1 MPTSPQCPGRL
12 RLASVASALLLLG
25 VSSQAQTPLLNFEF
39 NEATADLVTESIHGL
54 MGTPTADP
62 PTMVEDSP
70 SGTAGDR
77 AIHFEA
83 GQYTTIAD
91 PDTVMQLDPADSS
104 FTLQAW
110 VKFAGL
116 PAGRQ
121 VFFYS
126 NGPGGAISFSVNT
139 DRSVFVTTLGILDA
153 GSGAII
159 PDDDAWH
166 HIAVVHQNGVELRYY
181 VDGVLGHTREYTS
194 GVIFTRTQDF
204 FTLGAEPG
212 GGLQYVGSLDRLK
225 ITSGVLTPDEFD
237 SEPIVDL
244 TDTDKD
250 GMPDAW
256 ETKYGLNPN
265 DASDAAL
272 DCNGNG
278 ITNLDEYKAG
288 MDPCDATKPALV
300 SAAST
305 ATFDTVR
312 LTFSEALDAATAT
325 VAANYTITPALAVT
339 AATYANR
346 VVTLT
351 TAPQTPGGTAYTVTV
366 KGVKDLANF
375 EVPEGS
381 NTATFYSYISTRTG
395 VLKFSYWGNITGT
408 PVENLFAD
416 ARYPASPD
424 WTGAV
429 FSMNSRDILPT
440 DANENYGATM
450 EGYLTPTE
458 SGDYYFFLR
467 SDDASQLYISTDA
480 TEANLTW
487 AAEEQGCCAA
497 FMEPE
502 TGDLATTWT
511 PLTLVANQ
519 RYFIR
524 VIYKEGGGGDYAQVA
539 WRKAG
544 DTTPAASLQPIP
556 GQYLSA
562 AVDLPVPA
570 EGDFIT
576 RTPAP
581 DAKNV
586 SPAATVT
593 IVHRDGKT
601 PWTAEN
607 VSLKLDGVAVT
618 PTFTKNAN
626 VATITYKP
634 TSLLASKKTYTI
646 TLGYP
651 DPAGQPATLEWSFE
665 VSEYK
670 GPVKDLIKGYDA
682 LIMGAAVQTEDK
694 GGHSGQA
701 GDRSVDLGATQAG
714 QSVWLPDASFLNEA
728 AAGDEMSVA
737 GWQKLHSVRDSA
749 FFWGISPSSSGTQ
762 RGWGTHTPWSNNTL
776 YFDTAGCCDATT
788 QRINAAIDTF
798 PGYTGDVSWWN
809 EWHHFVFQKKG
820 STKEIWIDGQ
830 LFLTGESTNP
840 LPTDFT
846 EAYMGFDPPDNARL
860 QAFIDDMA
868 VFKTALTEANVGK
881 LFNRTA
887 SPKDLPGV
895 IAYWDFNEV
904 PSARTYGIGL
914 NFGADEAS
922 GSRSGTLAATA
933 VAGVPDVAQANWNNL
948 DLLNGSSTTIVGDAK
963 GAPATTAAT
972 VTWTSANTWASTG
985 RGEENNQLTGADKT
999 LMTGYLDTGAATTS
1013 TVTVQNLPAELTSA
1027 GYDVYVYLLGG
1038 VANKGGGYR
1047 IVDANSGAVLKD
1059 YVKAQSAVN
1068 PAAHVQAIPAGTDP
1082 GTGTYILFSGLAS
1095 SNIRVEASTA
1105 NGLGFGTNPRA
1116 PINAIQ
1122 LVAPASSVPAASV
1135 SIDLSGANVVISWA
1149 PAGGSLEGAPSVSG
1163 PWTAVAGAASPYTAP
1178 ATGAQQY
1185 FRVRR

>member
-1 MPTSPQCPGRL
+1 MRRPPRTSGTARI
-12 RLASVASALLLLG
+12 ASLGTALGLLSLSA
-25 VSSQAQTPLLNFEF
+25 QAQTPILNFDF
-39 NEATADLVTESIHGL
+39 NEATADLVTESLHGL
-54 MGTPTADP
+54 MGTPTTDP

-70 SGTAGDR
+70 SGMAGDR

-91 PDTVMQLDPADSS
+91 PDTVMQLDSADPS

-110 VKFAGL
+110 VKFSGL

-153 GSGAII
+153 GSAAIV
-159 PDDDAWH
+159 PDDGAWH

-181 VDGVLGHTREYTS
+181 VDGVLGHTSAYTG
-194 GVIFTRTQDF
+194 GVIFTRTQDY

-225 ITSGVLTPDEFD
+225 VTSGVLTPDEFD

-278 ITNLDEYKAG
+278 VTNLGEYQAG

-544 DTTPAASLQPIP
+544 DTTPAGSLLPIP
-556 GQYLSA
+556 GKYLSA
-562 AVDLPVPA
+562 AVDLPAPA
-570 EGDFIT
+570 EGIFT
-576 RTPAP
+576 TQTPAP
-581 DAKNV
+581 NARNV
-586 SPAATVT
+586 MPDTTIT
-593 IVHRDGKT
+593 IVHRDGKSA
-601 PWTAEN
+601 WTAEN
-607 VSLKLDGVAVT
+607 VSLKLNGVAVT
-618 PTFTKNAN
+618 PTFTKDGNI
-626 VATITYKP
+626 ATITYKP
-634 TSLLASKKTYTI
+634 GSPFPSASTQTV

-651 DPAGQPATLEWSFE
+651 DPAGEPATLDWSFE
-665 VSEYK
+665 VTSYN
-670 GPVKDLIKGYDA
+670 GPILDKVSGYPA
-682 LIMGAAVQTEDK
+682 LLLGAAQQTADQ
-694 GGHSGQA
+694 GGHTG
-701 GDRSVDLGATQAG
+701 
-714 QSVWLPDASFLNEA
+714 
-728 AAGDEMSVA
+728 AAGDLALDTGVVAGVGYVADATFLNAATADDTLSVA
-737 GWQKLHSVRDSA
+737 FFIKLRSVRAGSA
-749 FFWGISPSSSGTQ
+749 FWANSLSSNNGT
-762 RGWGTHTPWSNNTL
+762 RGYQAHVPWSDSTI
-776 YFDTAGCCDATT
+776 YFDTSGCCDVDLT
-788 QRINAAIDTF
+788 RISLNIDQF
-798 PGYTGDVSWWN
+798 PGYTGDASWWQQ
-809 EWHHFVFQKKG
+809 WHHFAFVKDGAEKR
-820 STKEIWIDGQ
+820 IYINGQ
-830 LFLTGESTNP
+830 LFHSGGGDP
-840 LPTDFT
+840 LKTDFT
-846 EAYMGFDPPDNARL
+846 TLLMGGGPSATENRMDGL
-860 QAFIDDMA
+860 LDDFA
-868 VFKTALTEANVGK
+868 IYNGALTEAQALSLSGG
-881 LFNRTA
+881 A
-887 SPKDLPGV
+887 APG
-895 IAYWDFNEV
+895 
-904 PSARTYGIGL
+904 S
-914 NFGADEAS
+914 
-922 GSRSGTLAATA
+922 
-933 VAGVPDVAQANWNNL
+933 VAGLIAHWDYNDQP
-948 DLLNGSSTTIVGDAK
+948 
-963 GAPATTAAT
+963 AAT
-972 VTWTSANTWASTG
+972 VT
-985 RGEENNQLTGADKT
+985 LK
-999 LMTGYLDTGAATTS
+999 
-1013 TVTVQNLPAELTSA
+1013 
-1027 GYDVYVYLLGG
+1027 
-1038 VANKGGGYR
+1038 
-1047 IVDANSGAVLKD
+1047 AV
-1059 YVKAQSAVN
+1059 
-1068 PAAHVQAIPAGTDP
+1068 
-1082 GTGTYILFSGLAS
+1082 
-1095 SNIRVEASTA
+1095 R
-1105 NGLGFGTNPRA
+1105 
-1116 PINAIQ
+1116 
-1122 LVAPASSVPAASV
+1122 
-1135 SIDLSGANVVISWA
+1135 SGANVTITSEPA
-1149 PAGGSLEGAPSVSG
+1149 ALPAGWVLQSAPSVNG
-1163 PWTAVAGAASPYTAP
+1163 PWTTQAGTTP
-1178 ATGAQQY
+1178 ATVPIGAGHA
-1185 FRVRR
+1185 FLRAAKP